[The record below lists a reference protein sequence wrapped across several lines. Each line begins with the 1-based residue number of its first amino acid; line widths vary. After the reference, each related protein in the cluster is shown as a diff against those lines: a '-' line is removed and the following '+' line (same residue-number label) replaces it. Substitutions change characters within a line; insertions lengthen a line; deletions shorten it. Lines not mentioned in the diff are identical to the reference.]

1 VTVEPRAAAGPQSVS
16 APRVASEGPLLI
28 ALDVDGTLI
37 REDES
42 IGEPVLEQVRRVQAL
57 GHEVTLAT
65 GRSWETAQR
74 ILEHFELT
82 PEYIICSNGALIMQR
97 DAAEP
102 TGYRREFVETFDP
115 STVLYTIRPHLPSG
129 TYMVEDATGFRR
141 YTEGMTDW
149 ELTNAEQV
157 DFEELTAFPASRV
170 VVMSPQHDA
179 EQFLDVVERMGLHKV
194 SYSIGWT
201 AWLDIAPEGVNK
213 AVAAER
219 VRELLGIPRS
229 RLVAVGDGRND
240 IELLRWAGAEGRGV
254 AMGQAPDEV
263 KDAATEVTASVLD
276 DGLADLLATI

>member
-1 VTVEPRAAAGPQSVS
+1 MSAEPSAAQAPRAGEAERVS
-16 APRVASEGPLLI
+16 PDERLLI

-42 IGEPVLEQVRRVQAL
+42 IGEPVLEQVRRVQGL

-65 GRSWETAQR
+65 GRSWETAR
-74 ILEHFELT
+74 GILEHFDLT
-82 PEYIICSNGALIMQR
+82 PEYVICSNGALTMQR
-97 DAAEP
+97 DIAEP

-115 STVLYTIRPHLPSG
+115 STVLHTIRPHLPSG
-129 TYMVEDATGFRR
+129 TFMVEDATGFRR

-149 ELTNAEQV
+149 ELSNAMQV
-157 DFEELTAFPASRV
+157 DFDELTAFPASRV
-170 VVMSPQHDA
+170 VVMSPEHDV
-179 EQFLDVVERMGLHKV
+179 EEFLDIVERMGLHKV

-219 VRELLGIPRS
+219 VRDLLGIPRD
-229 RLVAVGDGRND
+229 RVVAVGDGRND
-240 IELLRWAGAEGRGV
+240 LDLLRWAGAQGRGV

-276 DGLADLLATI
+276 DGLAATLASI